1 MHLCEDAVR
10 GSLEDPQGELDQG
23 MALVTTVTVGLQVN
37 TEKKEVARWAICAL
51 HGVIRVCKGYSKRK
65 MLQQR
70 WALGA

>member
-1 MHLCEDAVR
+1 
-10 GSLEDPQGELDQG
+10 
-23 MALVTTVTVGLQVN
+23 MALVTMVTVGLQVN

-65 MLQQR
+65 MLRQR